1 VDNTKIVSYVI
12 RWATFVTYAIA
23 AMSVLGVATNKGSC
37 HVQSTYRQEFLVNIV
52 SNPFMSSSS
61 VLLGPTPS
69 RLEAEYMNVTS
80 QNQTA
85 GDVAMFPVVI
95 HDAPKHAAFHAV
107 QRAPLVHTAGGE
119 LMLPRPRDPNALYID
134 DIMGSVP
141 LHSMPAQM
149 QALMMATAPGKN
161 TISPGTLLPNY
172 ARCIQGFYPDNE
184 EGAKDAAK
192 LTDRL
197 QKNSHLRGTCLFT
210 GQQAMVDISSNYHTS
225 MVLFSSVNV
234 MFMTALVL
242 WISASFSLF
251 HLGGLLKSTKQD
263 LDDAGDY
270 FLEPDKC
277 CKCSFITIDDLFMFL
292 AITWNTLPVIF
303 ICSNEF
309 RRVNNIPLNN
319 AVLGIFALVASIA
332 VQWGWANFKIFN
344 AQAHDDA
351 AQKALEKWENSNVP
365 TGVPV
370 AEMGKPKA
378 GADLVFLQPHAAGD
392 VRPGTKAPTNVFDSF
407 LTDGFLA
414 TASAMRGIG
423 SAYPHSTFEAQAL
436 HGTHHQAHFGNLR
449 QRNPVSRAMHG
460 YTQSKQRIASM
471 PHYAAMVKLG
481 APIVQY
487 NYVKHLKVN
496 HALQQTSFTD
506 ALLTMSVT
514 DIFARVSQMQKEMLT
529 DSVQSLEYTITNP
542 ILLATILA
550 AASPTVPTSM
560 VQYAYGCLLAS
571 HILCMP
577 IMYLGHMIAQHESKN
592 SEKYWWTPAKIGMGL
607 LLFSCAAYQ
616 ATALYIKLYY
626 IQSAQVF
633 YSLNGGV
640 SSAVILMVISQIVFV
655 VAVLIVVILNVC
667 KSQYEYLETSS
678 YYIYVSLNFVTKAIA
693 VPMLVMAANEKKF
706 PVFTCSV
713 WRGFVDPVTQM

>member
-1 VDNTKIVSYVI
+1 
-12 RWATFVTYAIA
+12 
-23 AMSVLGVATNKGSC
+23 
-37 HVQSTYRQEFLVNIV
+37 
-52 SNPFMSSSS
+52 
-61 VLLGPTPS
+61 
-69 RLEAEYMNVTS
+69 
-80 QNQTA
+80 
-85 GDVAMFPVVI
+85 
-95 HDAPKHAAFHAV
+95 
-107 QRAPLVHTAGGE
+107 
-119 LMLPRPRDPNALYID
+119 MLPRPRDPNALYID

-172 ARCIQGFYPDNE
+172 ARCTQGFYPDNE

-370 AEMGKPKA
+370 AEMGKPT
-378 GADLVFLQPHAAGD
+378 ADAALGYYQLPAAIKNGLYACRYDHAY
-392 VRPGTKAPTNVFDSF
+392 VCIFV
-407 LTDGFLA
+407 
-414 TASAMRGIG
+414 
-423 SAYPHSTFEAQAL
+423 QA
-436 HGTHHQAHFGNLR
+436 
-449 QRNPVSRAMHG
+449 
-460 YTQSKQRIASM
+460 
-471 PHYAAMVKLG
+471 
-481 APIVQY
+481 
-487 NYVKHLKVN
+487 
-496 HALQQTSFTD
+496 
-506 ALLTMSVT
+506 
-514 DIFARVSQMQKEMLT
+514 
-529 DSVQSLEYTITNP
+529 
-542 ILLATILA
+542 
-550 AASPTVPTSM
+550 
-560 VQYAYGCLLAS
+560 
-571 HILCMP
+571 
-577 IMYLGHMIAQHESKN
+577 
-592 SEKYWWTPAKIGMGL
+592 
-607 LLFSCAAYQ
+607 
-616 ATALYIKLYY
+616 
-626 IQSAQVF
+626 
-633 YSLNGGV
+633 
-640 SSAVILMVISQIVFV
+640 
-655 VAVLIVVILNVC
+655 
-667 KSQYEYLETSS
+667 
-678 YYIYVSLNFVTKAIA
+678 
-693 VPMLVMAANEKKF
+693 
-706 PVFTCSV
+706 
-713 WRGFVDPVTQM
+713 